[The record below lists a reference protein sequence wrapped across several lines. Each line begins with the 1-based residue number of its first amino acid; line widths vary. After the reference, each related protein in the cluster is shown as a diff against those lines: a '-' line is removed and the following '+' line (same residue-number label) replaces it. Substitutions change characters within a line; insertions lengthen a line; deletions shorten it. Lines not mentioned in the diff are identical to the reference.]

1 MSSREILVKGARSGK
16 KTKEQLRSLP
26 QEMSVPLL
34 DITLNDIALVLV
46 WFLIAAVFYLVLY
59 HTYWHEQR
67 GPHAFAAT
75 TPEQPEAKEKQPDT
89 FLVLDVEGTCIP
101 GTSFDWPNEII
112 VGTLAEWAR
121 AASAYCDTSSTSRNG
136 Q

>member
-1 MSSREILVKGARSGK
+1 
-16 KTKEQLRSLP
+16 
-26 QEMSVPLL
+26 MSVPLL

-67 GPHAFAAT
+67 GPHAFATA
-75 TPEQPEAKEKQPDT
+75 TPEELEAKEKQPDT